1 MNSKMQNKYGTILN
15 ICYVLKIAWKCVP
28 SYIIWEM
35 LYGIFMGLWGSVAI
49 VFTQV
54 FYENLFG
61 DTDFYKILRILS
73 FMLTITVVFHLWIQ
87 WYLNVYKPQKKQLLN
102 YKVNKILFR
111 KNIELDVNCY
121 NNPEFYNDFVWAM
134 SECDT
139 QIIGVI
145 ESISNTFQ
153 HIIALLISSGV
164 MASVS
169 PILSI
174 IAILTSVIHI
184 VLQNFWIKSDL
195 ERRTALNPLNRKNSY
210 YEHLYNTPDYAKEIR
225 ISHVSDIIFD
235 KYIENLKQI
244 KDTHIKYNTKIL
256 KYIIPFNLMSG
267 IMQPIVYGILFY
279 QIIVLKT
286 LSIASLAI
294 AFSVFWALRYRIQN
308 VIDLIMRY
316 HQHGLYIERIRKYME
331 YKSDI
336 CSGFLAAPEFKSIE
350 LKNVSFGYH
359 SEKTVLNNVNMV
371 INKGEKIAIVGYN
384 GAGKSTLVNLI
395 LHLYNPDE
403 GIILYNGKNI
413 NEYDVNS
420 FRLRVGVVFQDYRIF
435 ALSLAENVIC
445 DIYRN
450 ELDEDRVMNAL
461 KNACFEQK
469 LYILP
474 NGINSELTKEFY
486 SDGFNLSGGESQ
498 KIALSRIFS
507 YPYDLIIMDEPSA
520 SLDPQSEY
528 ELNKNIKKYAK
539 DKTVVIISHRLSTTC
554 DMDRIYMFENG
565 AIVERGTHSELLEKE
580 GKYAY
585 IFNLQADKYK

>member
-1 MNSKMQNKYGTILN
+1 M
-15 ICYVLKIAWKCVP
+15 
-28 SYIIWEM
+28 
-35 LYGIFMGLWGSVAI
+35 
-49 VFTQV
+49 
-54 FYENLFG
+54 
-61 DTDFYKILRILS
+61 
-73 FMLTITVVFHLWIQ
+73 
-87 WYLNVYKPQKKQLLN
+87 
-102 YKVNKILFR
+102 
-111 KNIELDVNCY
+111 
-121 NNPEFYNDFVWAM
+121 
-134 SECDT
+134 
-139 QIIGVI
+139 
-145 ESISNTFQ
+145 
-153 HIIALLISSGV
+153 
-164 MASVS
+164 
-169 PILSI
+169 
-174 IAILTSVIHI
+174 
-184 VLQNFWIKSDL
+184 

-294 AFSVFWALRYRIQN
+294 AFSAFWALRYRIQN

-469 LYILP
+469 LYTLP

-486 SDGFNLSGGESQ
+486 SDGINLSGGESQ

-520 SLDPQSEY
+520 ALDPQSEY